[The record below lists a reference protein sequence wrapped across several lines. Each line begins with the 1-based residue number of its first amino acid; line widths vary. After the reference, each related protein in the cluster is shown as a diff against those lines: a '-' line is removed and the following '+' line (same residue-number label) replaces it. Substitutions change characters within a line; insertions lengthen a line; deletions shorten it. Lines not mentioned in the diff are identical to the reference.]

1 MSAVTQRIPS
11 YLGGV
16 SRQSDNKMMAGQVRE
31 CYNAFP
37 DATYGLT
44 KRPGFKHI
52 ANLGTSLDDARWFY
66 INRESTEKYV
76 GCIKGGNIYIWNVI
90 TGVACTITYE
100 TGAQAYL
107 TLSTPT
113 KDNFKL
119 LTVQDTTI
127 VINTNV
133 DVQEITPVA
142 GVPNSQGTLNLIGA
156 IPETLYTVKLQGE
169 TINLTSHVNDSS
181 FDDILTDKN
190 NYNLKQKIEAKITA
204 RKSANDPDFTGT
216 WTVSKVG
223 KTSLR
228 IQRVVSG
235 TPAAFTLE
243 AKGGLTN
250 VFLEAFQDE
259 VASVGVLPAESFDGH
274 TVRVLN
280 TDTFADDYYARFK
293 ADNGTSGRGYWE
305 ETRAPYQKNEDG
317 TISNVSAGMDNT
329 TLPHELINTATNS
342 FTFKKIT
349 YDEREVGDNDS
360 NSHPSFVN
368 EKISGGFFHNN
379 RLGFLSKDNVAMS
392 RSGSFFN
399 FYFTTA
405 QTIIDSDPVDVSCSS
420 VKSTSLH
427 AVLPTAQGIIL
438 FAQNQQFVL
447 YSDSGVLTPALAAIR
462 TIANYEMDS
471 KVDPVDVGTQIN
483 FISKTPG
490 YTRCFS
496 LITRGQQENPQVL
509 DLSRVVKEWI
519 APGIDQ
525 LISSPQNSMIAMAA
539 QNSNQ
544 LYIFRYYNN
553 GEKNLMQA
561 WVSWSMPGT
570 TQFITIESDDMYA
583 VTKQGG
589 QFTLSKAALSQS
601 PEQAIIVNNAGQKVN
616 PCMDLYATASS
627 VVYDS
632 TTKQSKCYL
641 PYNDVTELTP
651 VLVIAGNT
659 STGTFVESGFTVTP
673 SRGTDATGPH
683 FIVQGKDLTSVA
695 SDVVVG
701 FKYNF
706 DIHLPTT
713 YFRQEQEAD
722 FTANLTIA
730 RMKFSVGLSGVMS
743 FKVTQKGRQPYSIS
757 FTGDGSTTTY
767 KFNIKDLNYSDRSDV
782 RIKINGIVT
791 DTFSFTDDTT
801 VEFNSAPAA
810 NTTIVL
816 YIDEWFST
824 QPVIEANQY
833 LANDVPLQNETIFTI
848 PIHQRTENFKLRL
861 FNNTPFPVALN
872 AMMWEGNYTPRFY
885 RRT

>member
-1 MSAVTQRIPS
+1 MPAVTQRISS

-16 SRQSDNKMMAGQVRE
+16 SRQSDDKMMAGQVRE

-44 KRPGFKHI
+44 KRPGFKHVV
-52 ANLGTSLDDARWFY
+52 NLGTGLDDARWFY

-76 GCIKGGNIYIWNVI
+76 GCIKGGALYIWNVI

-107 TLSTPT
+107 SLSSPT
-113 KDNFKL
+113 KNNLKL

-127 VINTNV
+127 VINNSV
-133 DVQEITPVA
+133 NVQELAPVA
-142 GVPNSQGTLNLIGA
+142 GTPNAQGTLVLVGA
-156 IPETLYTVKLQGE
+156 IPETLYTVTLQGE
-169 TINLTSHVNDSS
+169 TINVTSHINDSS
-181 FDDILTDKN
+181 FDDILTDKSGH
-190 NYNLKQKIEAKITA
+190 NLKDAIEAKITA
-204 RKSANDPDFTGT
+204 RQAANDADFTGT

-235 TPAAFTLE
+235 TATAFTLE

-259 VASVGVLPAESFDGH
+259 VASVGVLPSESFDGH

-280 TDTFADDYYARFK
+280 TDTFADDYYAAFK

-317 TISNVSAGMDNT
+317 TISNVSAGLDNT
-329 TLPHELINTATNS
+329 TLPHELINTSTNT
-342 FTFKKIT
+342 FTFKKISF
-349 YDEREVGDNDS
+349 DNRLVGDNDS
-360 NSHPSFVN
+360 NSHPSFIN
-368 EKISGGFFHNN
+368 EKITGGFFHNN
-379 RLGFLSKDNVAMS
+379 RLGFLSKDNVSMS
-392 RSGSFFN
+392 RSGDFFN

-405 QTIIDSDPVDVSCSS
+405 QTVVDDDPIDISCSS

-438 FAQNQQFVL
+438 FSQNQQFVL
-447 YSDSGVLTPALAAIR
+447 FSDSGVLTPALATIR
-462 TIANYEMDS
+462 TISNYEMDS
-471 KVDPVDVGTQIN
+471 TVDPVDVGTQIN

-539 QNSNQ
+539 QDSNQ
-544 LYIFRYYNN
+544 AYIFRYYNN

-561 WVSWSMPGT
+561 WVNWSMPGT

-616 PCMDLYATASS
+616 PCVDLYATASS

-641 PYNDVTELTP
+641 PYNDVSELTP
-651 VLVIAGNT
+651 VIVIAGNT

-713 YFRQEQEAD
+713 YFRQDQDTD

-782 RIKINGIVT
+782 RVKINGIVT

-801 VEFNSAPAA
+801 IEFNSAPAA
-810 NTTIVL
+810 DSTIVL

-848 PIHQRTENFKLRL
+848 PVHQRTENFKLRL

-885 RRT
+885 RRG

>member
-181 FDDILTDKN
+181 FDDILTDRN
-190 NYNLKQKIEAKITA
+190 NYNLKQKIEAKITS
-204 RKSANDPDFTGT
+204 RQSANDPDFTGT

-259 VASVGVLPAESFDGH
+259 VASVGVIPAESFEGH
-274 TVRVLN
+274 TVRILN

-317 TISNVSAGMDNT
+317 TISDVSAGMDNT

-405 QTIIDSDPVDVSCSS
+405 QTVIDSDPVDVSCSS

-447 YSDSGVLTPALAAIR
+447 YSDSGVLTPALATIR

-632 TTKQSKCYL
+632 ATKQSKCYL

-791 DTFSFTDDTT
+791 DTFSFNDDTT

-810 NTTIVL
+810 NATIVL